1 VSRPLGTV
9 SPMERFEERFLHV
22 DMDAFFVEVERL
34 RDPTLHGVPVVV
46 GGLGRRGVVASAS
59 YEARRVGVRS
69 AMPIGEARRLCPR
82 ARFLPPDG
90 AAYGEVSAR
99 LFALLDTFTPLVEGL
114 SVDEAFLDI
123 GGLRHHYPSP
133 TAVGTALRRTIRQDL
148 RLPASVGIAT
158 SMFLAKLASEDAKP
172 DGLLLVEAGTEL
184 AYLHP
189 MPVRRL
195 WGVGE
200 ATLAQL
206 EVLGVA
212 TVGELAAVPKGVLER
227 RVGRSLGRHL
237 AALAH
242 GVDEREVVPEETVK
256 SISVEATYEHD
267 LVEPEA
273 IEAALLRLCDRLSA
287 RLRRGGRAGRSL
299 TLKVRFGDFT
309 TVSRSLTLPTP
320 VDHTPALWDGAQ
332 VLYRRA
338 GVGDRGIRL
347 LGLAA
352 VGLSAAEAPRQLTLD
367 RRARD
372 AAAEAAEQVRAR
384 FGDESVVPARL
395 VAPPPEGPDSA
406 EKPGRS

>member
-1 VSRPLGTV
+1 
-9 SPMERFEERFLHV
+9 MERFEERFLHV

-34 RDPTLHGVPVVV
+34 RDPSLRGVPVVV

-82 ARFLPPDG
+82 ARFVPPDG
-90 AAYGEVSAR
+90 TAYGEVSGR
-99 LFALLDTFTPLVEGL
+99 LFDLLRTFTPLVEGL

-123 GGLRHHYPSP
+123 GGLRRHYPNP
-133 TAVGTALRRTIRQDL
+133 AAVGAALRRRIREDL
-148 RLPASVGIAT
+148 ALPASVGIAT

-200 ATLAQL
+200 ATLAHL
-206 EVLGVA
+206 EMLGVA
-212 TVGELAAVPKGVLER
+212 TVGELAAVPDGVLER

-242 GVDEREVVPEETVK
+242 GIDERDVVPGETVK
-256 SISVEATYEHD
+256 SVSVEATYEHD
-267 LVEPEA
+267 LTEREA
-273 IEAALLRLCDRLSA
+273 IDVALLGLCDRLSA
-287 RLRRGGRAGRSL
+287 RLRRAACAGRSL

-309 TVSRSLTLPTP
+309 TITRSLTLAAT
-320 VDHTPALWDGAQ
+320 VDRTPALWDGARL
-332 VLYRRA
+332 LYERA
-338 GVGDRGIRL
+338 GVEGRGIRL
-347 LGLAA
+347 LGLA
-352 VGLSAAEAPRQLTLD
+352 VGGITASGEPRQLTLEGG
-367 RRARD
+367 ARD
-372 AAAEAAEQVRAR
+372 TAAEAAEQVRAR
-384 FGDESVVPARL
+384 FGDGAVVPARL
-395 VAPPPEGPDSA
+395 VSHSAAASPPGQAASGESARKAPGS
-406 EKPGRS
+406 

>member
-1 VSRPLGTV
+1 
-9 SPMERFEERFLHV
+9 MERFEERFLHV

-34 RDPTLHGVPVVV
+34 RDPSLRGVPVVV

-90 AAYGEVSAR
+90 AAYGEVSAG
-99 LFALLDTFTPLVEGL
+99 LFDLLATFTPLVEGL

-123 GGLRHHYPSP
+123 GGLRRHYPNP
-133 TAVGTALRRTIRQDL
+133 AAVGSALRRRIREDL
-148 RLPASVGIAT
+148 GLPASVGIAT
-158 SMFLAKLASEDAKP
+158 SMFLAKLASDDAKP

-184 AYLHP
+184 GYLHP

-206 EVLGVA
+206 ELLGVA
-212 TVGELAAVPKGVLER
+212 TVGELAAVPGGVLER

-242 GVDEREVVPEETVK
+242 GIDERDVVPGETVK
-256 SISVEATYEHD
+256 SVSVEATYEHD
-267 LVEPEA
+267 LIEREA
-273 IEAALLRLCDRLSA
+273 IDAALLRLCDRLSA
-287 RLRRGGRAGRSL
+287 RLRRAGRAGRSL
-299 TLKVRFGDFT
+299 TLKVRFGDYT
-309 TVSRSLTLPTP
+309 TVSRSLTLLAP
-320 VDHTPALWDGAQ
+320 VDRTPALWDGARL
-332 VLYRRA
+332 LYQRA

-347 LGLAA
+347 LGLATG
-352 VGLSAAEAPRQLTLD
+352 GLTTAEDPRQLTLD
-367 RRARD
+367 RGPRD

-384 FGDESVVPARL
+384 FGDEAVVPARL
-395 VAPPPEGPDSA
+395 VPPPPATPPAAGDSA
-406 EKPGRS
+406 EDGTGS